1 MAFYNHAPSSAYAQ
15 KKAKATTSELVVVE
29 EQKNDNKGINE

>member
-1 MAFYNHAPSSAYAQ
+1 MAFYNHAPSSVYTQ
-15 KKAKATTSELVVVE
+15 KKSKATTSELVVVE